1 MCAATVAWRRLEG
14 ALGVAGN
21 ALAGLEHLDRRASH
35 AHGHLGRRLLARHAA
50 IAAGDLDVYS
60 RRRPAPPSILRIRS
74 PAPAVRAWLTI
85 QFGNCLTSGGLEVG
99 VVGALSARRADMS
112 AANFAGGLV
121 GGLGIVPLQPS
132 PALRGIS
139 AILNLFRK
147 FSKIF
152 YPL

>member
-1 MCAATVAWRRLEG
+1 M
-14 ALGVAGN
+14 
-21 ALAGLEHLDRRASH
+21 LAGTAQNM
-35 AHGHLGRRLLARHAA
+35 GRRPRR
-50 IAAGDLDVYS
+50 YS
-60 RRRPAPPSILRIRS
+60 RRRPALPSILGIHS

-99 VVGALSARRADMS
+99 VVGALSARRADLS
-112 AANFAGGLV
+112 AANFAAGLV
-121 GGLGIVPLQPS
+121 GDAGGLGIVPLQPS